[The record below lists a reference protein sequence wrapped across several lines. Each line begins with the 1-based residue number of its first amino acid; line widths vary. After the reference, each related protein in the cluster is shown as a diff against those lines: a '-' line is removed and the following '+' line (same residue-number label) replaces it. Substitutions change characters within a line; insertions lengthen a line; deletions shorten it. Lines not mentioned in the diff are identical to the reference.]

1 MLQPRTKV
9 AERMTH
15 AETSASRSPKAW
27 SVENGCR
34 LPRHPDNSRNCIY
47 CFFLSVF
54 PAYVFY
60 AWRQKKD
67 VQSDFSLNLPW
78 RGGYAVLFVTQA
90 RMEFLFVVERR
101 SKRLKSKML
110 YGAEDSAS
118 QQATA
123 CSPRTNDG
131 GMASV
136 QRGMASGQRG

>member
-1 MLQPRTKV
+1 M
-9 AERMTH
+9 
-15 AETSASRSPKAW
+15 S
-27 SVENGCR
+27 
-34 LPRHPDNSRNCIY
+34 
-47 CFFLSVF
+47 
-54 PAYVFY
+54 Y

-67 VQSDFSLNLPW
+67 VQSDFSLNLPC

-101 SKRLKSKML
+101 SKHLKSKML

>member
-1 MLQPRTKV
+1 M
-9 AERMTH
+9 
-15 AETSASRSPKAW
+15 
-27 SVENGCR
+27 
-34 LPRHPDNSRNCIY
+34 
-47 CFFLSVF
+47 
-54 PAYVFY
+54 FY

-78 RGGYAVLFVTQA
+78 RGGYAGLFATQA

-131 GMASV
+131 GMASA

>member
-1 MLQPRTKV
+1 M
-9 AERMTH
+9 
-15 AETSASRSPKAW
+15 
-27 SVENGCR
+27 
-34 LPRHPDNSRNCIY
+34 
-47 CFFLSVF
+47 
-54 PAYVFY
+54 FY

-78 RGGYAVLFVTQA
+78 RGGGYAVLFVTQA

>member
-1 MLQPRTKV
+1 M
-9 AERMTH
+9 
-15 AETSASRSPKAW
+15 
-27 SVENGCR
+27 
-34 LPRHPDNSRNCIY
+34 
-47 CFFLSVF
+47 
-54 PAYVFY
+54 FY

-67 VQSDFSLNLPW
+67 VQSDSSLNLPW

>member
-1 MLQPRTKV
+1 M
-9 AERMTH
+9 
-15 AETSASRSPKAW
+15 
-27 SVENGCR
+27 C
-34 LPRHPDNSRNCIY
+34 
-47 CFFLSVF
+47 
-54 PAYVFY
+54 Y

-67 VQSDFSLNLPW
+67 VLSDVILNLPW
-78 RGGYAVLFVTQA
+78 WGCDAVLFVTQA

-101 SKRLKSKML
+101 SKRFKSKML